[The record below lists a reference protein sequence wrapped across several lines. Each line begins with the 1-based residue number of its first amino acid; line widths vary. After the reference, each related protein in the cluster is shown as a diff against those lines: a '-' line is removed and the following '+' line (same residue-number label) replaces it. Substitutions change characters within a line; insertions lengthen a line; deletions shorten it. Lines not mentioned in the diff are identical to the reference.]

1 MPSAATAVDPP
12 LPRDLRR
19 LVARTGGPG
28 DYAIIRMHP
37 AALRLLLAHPR
48 ASAVVEA
55 LAASGRIG
63 PRLADELRDAIRDR
77 P

>member
-1 MPSAATAVDPP
+1 VVDPP

-19 LVARTGGPG
+19 LVAYAGGPG
-28 DYAIIRMHP
+28 DYAIIRLHP

-63 PRLADELRDAIRDR
+63 PGLADELRDAIGRR
-77 P
+77 A

>member
-1 MPSAATAVDPP
+1 
-12 LPRDLRR
+12 LI
-19 LVARTGGPG
+19 ARAGGPG
-28 DYAIIRMHP
+28 DYTLIRLHP

-63 PRLADELRDAIRDR
+63 PGLADELRDAIGDR

>member
-1 MPSAATAVDPP
+1 VADPP

-19 LVARTGGPG
+19 IVVRAGGPG
-28 DYAIIRMHP
+28 DYAIIRLHP

-48 ASAVVEA
+48 ALAVVES

-63 PRLADELRDAIRDR
+63 PGLADELRDAIKGR